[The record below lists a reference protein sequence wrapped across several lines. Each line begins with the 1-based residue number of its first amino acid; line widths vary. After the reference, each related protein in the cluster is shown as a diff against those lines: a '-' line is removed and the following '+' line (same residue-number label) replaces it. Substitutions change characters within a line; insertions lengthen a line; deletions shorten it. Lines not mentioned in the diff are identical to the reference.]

1 MKTNLLIQTFIISNI
16 FFLGCESTNGNKQN
30 NYHVNLLPKNESKA
44 NGQLKLEFDNKN
56 RIHLTGKIA
65 GLNANSLHGFH
76 IHENGDCSDST
87 AMNAGGHFNP
97 DSHHQHGSS
106 ILKEEYKHQ
115 HAGDLGNLQ
124 ANASGIVNIDLY
136 IEKPLNLND
145 DDKYSILG
153 KSIIVHADEDDEKT
167 SPAGNAGKRILCGVI
182 K

>member
-1 MKTNLLIQTFIISNI
+1 MKVNLLLPTFILSNF
-16 FFLGCESTNGNKQN
+16 FFLGCESTNANKQN
-30 NYHVNLLPKNESKA
+30 NYQVNLLPKNESKA
-44 NGQLKLEFDNKN
+44 NGVLQIAVDNKN

-76 IHENGDCSDST
+76 IHEVGDCSDSF

-97 DSHHQHGSS
+97 DAHHQHGNS
-106 ILKEEYKHQ
+106 ILKGQYKHQ

-124 ANASGIVNIDLY
+124 ANASGIANIDLY
-136 IEKPLNLND
+136 IEKPLNLQE

-153 KSIIVHADEDDEKT
+153 KSIVVHADEDDEKT